1 MSVLLDTNIAIH
13 IRDGDTYITRK
24 YAALPA
30 APSLSIVTVVA
41 LAGGLATL
49 DPTSRDKRERL
60 GTELIHDLNV
70 VPFDEVDAEQYR
82 KIVRQIG
89 FARNRILDRM
99 IAATALRY
107 SMPIVTANVR
117 DFRDIPGLQIED
129 WSQ

>member
-1 MSVLLDTNIAIH
+1 MD
-13 IRDGDTYITRK
+13 ITRK
-24 YAALPA
+24 YAALPT
-30 APSLSIVTVVA
+30 APALSIVTVVE

-49 DPTSRDKRERL
+49 DPASRDQRERL
-60 GTELIHDLNV
+60 GTELIRDLNV
-70 VPFDEVDAEQYR
+70 VSFDEVDAEQYR

-107 SMPIVTANVR
+107 GMPVVTANVR
-117 DFRDIPGLQIED
+117 DFRDIPGLRIED

>member
-1 MSVLLDTNIAIH
+1 ME
-13 IRDGDTYITRK
+13 
-24 YAALPA
+24 
-30 APSLSIVTVVA
+30 

-49 DPTSRDKRERL
+49 DPTSRDQRERL

-107 SMPIVTANVR
+107 SMPVVTANVR